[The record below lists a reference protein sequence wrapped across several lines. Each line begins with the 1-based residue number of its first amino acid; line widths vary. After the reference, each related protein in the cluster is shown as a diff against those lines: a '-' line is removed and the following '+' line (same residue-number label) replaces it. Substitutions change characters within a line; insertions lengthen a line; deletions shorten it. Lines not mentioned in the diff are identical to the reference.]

1 MFSALILHLMQKKI
15 QLNIIVTLMTLYFSV
30 MSTYNCVNKQ
40 YTKGKSLI
48 VQICFPKVRLFQI
61 SSRGKQND

>member
-15 QLNIIVTLMTLYFSV
+15 QLNIIVTLYFSV
-30 MSTYNCVNKQ
+30 TSTYNCVNKQ
-40 YTKGKSLI
+40 YTKEKSLI

-61 SSRGKQND
+61 SSRVKQND